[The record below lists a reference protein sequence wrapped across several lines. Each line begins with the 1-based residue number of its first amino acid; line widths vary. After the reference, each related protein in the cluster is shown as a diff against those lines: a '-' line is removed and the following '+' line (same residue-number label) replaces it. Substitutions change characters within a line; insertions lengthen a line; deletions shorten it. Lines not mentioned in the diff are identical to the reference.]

1 MKVWITDIAADGVSL
16 VGHTKSY
23 SQILLPGGEENVEKY
38 MGTSAHVKVLSSS
51 RWSCKAEI
59 IENESEAAAGI
70 QSSTSLHKKIAL
82 VESAGDTSNLN
93 KKYGKAAEW
102 SMWKCVT
109 SSRST
114 SDGST
119 LSKYGSA
126 TRPEYAG

>member
-1 MKVWITDIAADGVSL
+1 M
-16 VGHTKSY
+16 
-23 SQILLPGGEENVEKY
+23 EKY

-93 KKYGKAAEW
+93 KKYGKKIRPKKKDILADVTEDFDDAYALRVQRIDKLLRCSEIVFGTTL
-102 SMWKCVT
+102 CVA
-109 SSRST
+109 SL
-114 SDGST
+114 GM
-119 LSKYGSA
+119 LYSKLVRA
-126 TRPEYAG
+126 